1 MLGPAI
7 PSDARSLLAWSSHFY
22 VVRFVVVA
30 AALTMVVISSQH
42 TGLHLANGFLLVY
55 GLSYPHLFRL
65 LNKAG
70 DSRRGR
76 GQLGMLLD
84 GFFVGGFIPVMGFSL
99 LPCLALGVINLFNWM
114 ALGGPLTVALA
125 GMLWLLGMTLASAFT
140 GYTHGLTLH
149 NVANDWLAALLLV
162 AYFGL
167 MAWFVHRHASALQ
180 QRCNA
185 LQAAE
190 QAAQIQRQRA
200 DQALLAVLPP
210 MAAADLQEHG
220 SIRRQ
225 QIDAAVL
232 VWIEYP
238 AAFPQA
244 DALGQLTDYLRITD
258 VIFMRHQLQRCKTL
272 GHFYLA
278 LATPLSDARLAMQQA
293 LAACQELQE
302 YLQQQRPLY
311 GLEPVRMLL
320 HSGPVTAAVVQTE
333 CCNYDLLGPAINE
346 LQIAS
351 RNSLAD
357 TLLLTHAACALLPQ
371 ASITQAAGFAGSTVA
386 SSTWPLYR
394 LVHHVP
400 TDSTESTDPAAPADP
415 TSPSAEQVPE
425 TDASRPVQP

>member
-7 PSDARSLLAWSSHFY
+7 PGDARSLLAWSSHFY

-30 AALTMVVISSQH
+30 AALAMVVISSQQ

-70 DSRRGR
+70 DSSRGR
-76 GQLGMLLD
+76 GQMGMLLD
-84 GFFVGGFIPVMGFSL
+84 GFFVGGFIPVMGYTL

-114 ALGGPLTVALA
+114 ALGGPLTVAL
-125 GMLWLLGMTLASAFT
+125 GGVLLLLAMTIASALT

-149 NVANDWLAALLLV
+149 SAANDWLAALLLT

-167 MAWFVHRHASALQ
+167 MAWFVYRYASALQ

-200 DQALLAVLPP
+200 DQALLAVLSPL
-210 MAAADLQEHG
+210 AAADMQNHG

-225 QIDAAVL
+225 QIDEAVL
-232 VWIEYP
+232 VLIEYP

-258 VIFMRHQLQRCKTL
+258 AIFMRHQLQRCKTL

-278 LATPLSDARLAMQQA
+278 LAEPRSDARLAMQQA
-293 LAACQELQE
+293 VAACQELQE
-302 YLQQQRPLY
+302 YLQQQQPLY
-311 GLEPVRMLL
+311 GLQPARMLL
-320 HSGPVTAAVVQTE
+320 HSGPLTAGLVQTE

-346 LQIAS
+346 LQLAS

-357 TLLLTHAACALLPQ
+357 TLLLTHAACALLPES
-371 ASITQAAGFAGSTVA
+371 SITEAAGLAGNTAA
-386 SSTWPLYR
+386 SAWPLYR
-394 LVHHVP
+394 LIHH
-400 TDSTESTDPAAPADP
+400 EPAAL
-415 TSPSAEQVPE
+415 TSPAAELAPE
-425 TDASRPVQP
+425 ADASRPGKS